1 MMNYK
6 ILFLRLLANI
16 NVKRLIGVLLGF
28 FVFTVGTAYDDVY
41 LVVAGLLIS
50 IMQIWD
56 LYEIND

>member
-1 MMNYK
+1 MNYR

-16 NVKRLIGVLLGF
+16 NIKSLVGVLLGF
-28 FVFTVGTAYDDVY
+28 FVFTIGTAYDDVY

-56 LYEIND
+56 LYESKD